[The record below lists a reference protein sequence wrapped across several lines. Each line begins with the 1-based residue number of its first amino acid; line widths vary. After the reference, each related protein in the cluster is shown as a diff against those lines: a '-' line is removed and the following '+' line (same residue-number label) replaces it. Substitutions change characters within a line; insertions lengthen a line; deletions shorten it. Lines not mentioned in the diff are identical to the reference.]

1 MDAGHCELAL
11 SNASDEEIDAI
22 VAAARTVAMVGV
34 SDTPDRASYQVAR
47 YLHEHGVRVIPVNP
61 AISAVLGRRAFASLE
76 AIPADVS
83 IDIVDIFRRPE
94 FISEIVDSAIARRVG
109 TVWMQ
114 LRLVH
119 NEAAERARQAGLA
132 VVMDRCLMVEH
143 RRWLDTHRG

>member
-11 SNASDEEIDAI
+11 SNASDEEIDTI

-34 SDTPDRASYQVAR
+34 SDNPDRASYQVAR

-61 AISAVLGRRAFASLE
+61 AISAVLGHRAFASLE
-76 AIPADVS
+76 AIPAEVA

-94 FISEIVDSAIARRVG
+94 FIPELVDSAIARGAG

-114 LRLVH
+114 LGLVH
-119 NEAAERARQAGLA
+119 NEAAGRARQAGLG

-143 RRWLDTHRG
+143 RRWLATRQS